1 MHQQIAALLETQF
14 PETLETQPELVA
26 HHYTAAGQAEQAVT
40 YWQKAGE
47 RAVQRSAHAEA
58 IAHLTQ
64 GLALI
69 PSLPDTPARTQR
81 ELMLNVTL
89 GAPLLATKVYAAP
102 EVERVYMRARELL
115 KELG

>member
-1 MHQQIAALLETQF
+1 MHQQIAELLETQF
-14 PETLETQPELVA
+14 PETLEMQPELVA
-26 HHYTAAGQAEQAVT
+26 HHYTEAGQAEQAVT

-47 RAVQRSAHAEA
+47 RAVQRSAHTEA

-69 PSLPDTPARTQR
+69 LSLPDTPARTQR

-89 GAPLLATKVYAAP
+89 GAPLLATKGYAAP
-102 EVERVYMRARELL
+102 EVGRIYTRTRELL